1 MPRGGRC
8 RCSPLRRAW
17 RIVRYCKSWGPVGT
31 CRRGES
37 EQREQRGESEQRE
50 QSLTRCE
57 SRLCA
62 VCRAPWYCVSHWEYT
77 YSSTTTCG
85 TLLLLQ
91 YQLFLE
97 IITNIGLYIPS
108 SSFFFRYVVVSG
120 YDLYPKSA
128 DSAYNT
134 PSEYRTKLLK
144 QIRKTQSVLGFG
156 NTGTKDCKVI
166 FYCTRLCVFLSTFT
180 NKCLPVRVSGTCYI
194 WYMLFVICSSFY
206 VQTAHACSS
215 STLPCFPLLV

>member
-1 MPRGGRC
+1 MNRENREE
-8 RCSPLRRAW
+8 RVNRENRALPG
-17 RIVRYCKSWGPVGT
+17 VNLAYVP
-31 CRRGES
+31 
-37 EQREQRGESEQRE
+37 
-50 QSLTRCE
+50 
-57 SRLCA
+57 CA
-62 VCRAPWYCVSHWEYT
+62 VHHGTVCRIGSIHTRVLPHVVLSFFFR
-77 YSSTTTCG
+77 
-85 TLLLLQ
+85 
-91 YQLFLE
+91 YQRFLE